1 MARAKSIQDA
11 LPGLWRILRR
21 FWPWIRPQ
29 RRLMAGSLAALF
41 ASIGLRLLEPWPL
54 KFVLDRVI
62 PTDRARQHT
71 AVPGIESLD
80 SLTLLTVAAVGLVA
94 IIGLRALMDY
104 YNSLGFTLV
113 SNRALRDLRN
123 HVYAHLQ
130 GLSLSYHHRAR
141 SGDLII
147 RVTRD
152 VSLLRDVVSTAML
165 PLVAS
170 LFILVGMAVVMF
182 WLQWRLALLATAIVP
197 CLWLMTVRVSRRIQ
211 KAARGQRQREGAM
224 AATAAES
231 ISAIKIVQALSLE
244 GMFARDFSSQNNRS
258 QHEDTKTSRLSARL
272 GRTVDVL
279 LGIAT
284 AMVLWYGARL
294 VLRAELTAG
303 ELVVFLTYLKRAF
316 NPAQDF
322 AKYTGR
328 LAKATAAG
336 ERVLN
341 LLDQAPE
348 VHDLPGAVPAGR
360 LQGRI
365 RFDDVSFGYESG
377 RHILQGI
384 DFEVPPGQ
392 RVALVGQSGTGKS
405 TLVSLILR
413 LYDPNHG
420 RVLIDGRDVRDF
432 TLASLRSQI
441 SVVLQDSLLFAA
453 SIRENIA
460 YGAPHSTHGEVEAAA
475 RLANAHDFILALPEG
490 YDTAVGERGVTLS
503 HGQRQRITIARA
515 AIRQTPIL
523 ILDEPTTGLDEENE
537 RDVSEALE
545 RLAANRTTFLITHDL
560 QRAARADL
568 VLYVENGRLN
578 ESGPPAGLMRAN
590 GRYAELFRLQTS
602 PPPHPAHET
611 SHVLIT

>member
-1 MARAKSIQDA
+1 MPRPKSIQEA

-29 RRLMAGSLAALF
+29 RRLMAASLLALF
-41 ASIGLRLLEPWPL
+41 AGIALRLLEPWPL

-62 PTDRARQHT
+62 PSGRARQHVSLR
-71 AVPGIESLD
+71 ALESLD
-80 SLTLLTVAAVGLVA
+80 SVTLLTIAAIGLVT

-104 YNSLGFTLV
+104 YNFVGFTLA

-123 HVYAHLQ
+123 HVYCHLQ

-141 SGDLII
+141 SGDLIV

-170 LFILVGMAVVMF
+170 VFILAGMAVVMF
-182 WLQWRLALLATAIVP
+182 WLQWRLALLATTMVP
-197 CLWLMTVRVSRRIQ
+197 LLWLTTVRVSRRIQ
-211 KAARGQRQREGAM
+211 QAARVQRKREGAM

-244 GMFARDFSSQNNRS
+244 GMFARDFSSQNNKS
-258 QHEDTKTSRLSARL
+258 QKEDTKTSRLSARL
-272 GRTVDVL
+272 GRTVDCL

-303 ELVVFLTYLKRAF
+303 ELVVFLAYLRRAF
-316 NPAQDF
+316 APAQDF
-322 AKYTGR
+322 AKYTGK

-341 LLDQAPE
+341 LLDEAPE

-360 LQGRI
+360 FQGRI
-365 RFDDVSFGYESG
+365 RFEDVRFGYEPD
-377 RHILQGI
+377 RAVLQGI

-392 RVALVGQSGTGKS
+392 RVALAGQSGTGKS

-413 LYDPNHG
+413 LYDPNQG
-420 RVLIDGRDVRDF
+420 RVLIDGRDVRDY
-432 TLASLRSQI
+432 TLLSLRSQI
-441 SVVLQDSLLFAA
+441 SVVLQDSILFAA

-460 YGAPHSTHGEVEAAA
+460 YGAPEATPADVEAAA
-475 RLANAHDFILALPEG
+475 RLANAHDFIQALPQG
-490 YDTAVGERGVTLS
+490 YDTVVAERGVTLS
-503 HGQRQRITIARA
+503 HGQRQRIAIARA
-515 AIRQTPIL
+515 AVRQTPIL

-537 RDVSEALE
+537 RAVSEALE
-545 RLAANRTTFLITHDL
+545 RLALNRTTFLVTHNL
-560 QRAARADL
+560 QRTARADL
-568 VLYVENGRLN
+568 ILYMEHGRLK
-578 ESGPPAGLMRAN
+578 ECGPPAGLMQAN
-590 GRYAELFRLQTS
+590 GRYAHLYKLQTS
-602 PPPHPAHET
+602 LSSHES
-611 SHVLIT
+611 SHAFIA